1 MIPIVFGYD
10 QIKAKRMAF
19 NKPVVMATDLG
30 SQVLIQ
36 LKIPRNFLLIVLNM
50 CQIFRT
56 LDRHKKAK
64 ETIENS
70 KITESDF
77 V

>member
-1 MIPIVFGYD
+1 MIPNVFGYD

-36 LKIPRNFLLIVLNM
+36 LKIPRNFFLIVLNM
-50 CQIFRT
+50 C
-56 LDRHKKAK
+56 AK
-64 ETIENS
+64 FQN
-70 KITESDF
+70 F
-77 V
+77 

>member
-10 QIKAKRMAF
+10 QIKAKRVEF

-36 LKIPRNFLLIVLNM
+36 LKIPWNFLLIVLNM
-50 CQIFRT
+50 C
-56 LDRHKKAK
+56 AK
-64 ETIENS
+64 FQN
-70 KITESDF
+70 F
-77 V
+77 L